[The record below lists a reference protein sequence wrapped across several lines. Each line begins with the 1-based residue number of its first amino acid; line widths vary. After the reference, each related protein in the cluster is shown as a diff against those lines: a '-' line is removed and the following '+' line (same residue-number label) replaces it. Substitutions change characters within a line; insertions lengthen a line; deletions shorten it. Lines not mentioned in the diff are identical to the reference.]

1 MLGFHEHL
9 RNQILNLSVYCINCN
24 GWLRT
29 KDESRPAVFHEAGE
43 SKESDLFLQC
53 VVPP

>member
-9 RNQILNLSVYCINCN
+9 RSQISNLSVYCANRN
-24 GWLRT
+24 GWFRT

-43 SKESDLFLQC
+43 SRE
-53 VVPP
+53 